1 MSVKEN
7 GDLERTPTGAVEVCA
22 RPSELTLYE
31 DGVNSF
37 ALVSCYSVGQVYIID
52 LDAFQ
57 VVSVTHVGTG
67 PHRMTA
73 DLAREVVYVGNTL
86 DATVS
91 VIDMGDARDTR
102 FAEIG
107 RLGIQTPYSG

>member
-1 MSVKEN
+1 M
-7 GDLERTPTGAVEVCA
+7 T
-22 RPSELTLYE
+22 
-31 DGVNSF
+31 
-37 ALVSCYSVGQVYIID
+37 Q
-52 LDAFQ
+52 
-57 VVSVTHVGTG
+57 VGTG